1 MPRPVTRE
9 RILDG
14 FLTLAGREGLAG
26 VTTRAV
32 AAEAGV
38 NEVTLFRHFG
48 DKATLTRA
56 AMEHLIWRASPPPP
70 PGKPVAGSPGLQ
82 RVVELMRGNRNGLTA
97 RPEVMQLGVIESFND
112 PAISELVKA
121 APMGVWQMYRKAFE
135 DAREELQAGVDTDAA
150 ALAVQGLVFLT
161 AFWNRRGFVSWG
173 KDEWDSIFVAAVRP
187 YFKEGSRD

>member
-1 MPRPVTRE
+1 MPRPPTRE

-14 FLTLAGREGLAG
+14 FLTLAGRKGLAG

-32 AAEAGV
+32 AVEAGV

-70 PGKPVAGSPGLQ
+70 PGRPVAGSPGLQ
-82 RVVELMRGNRNGLTA
+82 RLVEVMRGNRNGLTA

-112 PAISELVKA
+112 AAISELVKA
-121 APMGVWQMYRKAFE
+121 APLGVWQMYRKVFE
-135 DAREELQAGVDTDAA
+135 DAREELQADVDINAA

-161 AFWNRRGFVSWG
+161 AFWNRRGFVNWG
-173 KDEWDSIFVAAVRP
+173 QEEWDAIFVAAVRP
-187 YFKEGSRD
+187 YFKGGQR